1 MLKNKIN
8 KTIKNDPYYKILQQI
23 IKADAADADDVL
35 ADDITEEDGDTE
47 TENKAYITVP
57 NYLERPL
64 FTQVKPIL
72 ICMFQIRMDGL
83 QPFLLYLLEKQN
95 TLYHFTRLP
104 SFDGGK
110 ENPHLKRDA
119 INFMENKFSDMG
131 DISYVGFYETPT
143 NNIVILKYSCLDEQE
158 HQQEYQ
164 HKQEQEHQQEQSIV
178 LPKGGDYVWTTPV
191 ELINLKK
198 VFNTSISP
206 QVVEFFLQQPTLL
219 YLYNE
224 NEIRYETPVIGYYSF
239 LAEPAS
245 TIDICR
251 EKIHPLLGK
260 CYYFNMDIPP
270 ITDKS
275 IIMRSIL
282 FLGRVSLN
290 VSPVN
295 EDKYDS
301 FLFLS
306 KRLYLFNHYSQHFVL
321 DYK

>member
-8 KTIKNDPYYKILQQI
+8 KTLKNDPYYKILQQI
-23 IKADAADADDVL
+23 IKADAEDDVL
-35 ADDITEEDGDTE
+35 ADDITAYVE
-47 TENKAYITVP
+47 TEKKAYITVP

-83 QPFLLYLLEKQN
+83 EPFLLYLLEKQN

-119 INFMENKFSDMG
+119 INFMETKFSDMD

-158 HQQEYQ
+158 QEDP
-164 HKQEQEHQQEQSIV
+164 EHQQEQHII
-178 LPKGGDYVWTTPV
+178 LPRGGDYVWATPV
-191 ELINLKK
+191 ELINIKK

-206 QVVEFFLQQPTLL
+206 QVVDFFLQQPTLL

-239 LAEPAS
+239 LAESAS

-260 CYYFNMDIPP
+260 CYYFNMEMPP
-270 ITDKS
+270 ITDKN

-282 FLGRVSLN
+282 FLGRTSLKI
-290 VSPVN
+290 SAVN

-301 FLFLS
+301 FLFIAN
-306 KRLYLFNHYSQHFVL
+306 RLYLFNHYSQHFVL

>member
-23 IKADAADADDVL
+23 IKADAADADNT
-35 ADDITEEDGDTE
+35 AAYETAEDGDTE
-47 TENKAYITVP
+47 TEKKAYITVP

-158 HQQEYQ
+158 QEDPD
-164 HKQEQEHQQEQSIV
+164 HQQEQHIV
-178 LPKGGDYVWTTPV
+178 LPSGGNYAWATPA

-206 QVVEFFLQQPTLL
+206 QVVEFFLQQPSLL

-224 NEIRYETPVIGYYSF
+224 NETRYESPVIGYYSF

-282 FLGRVSLN
+282 FLGRASLN

>member
-8 KTIKNDPYYKILQQI
+8 KTLKNDPYYKILQQI
-23 IKADAADADDVL
+23 IKADADADTADADDR
-35 ADDITEEDGDTE
+35 ETE
-47 TENKAYITVP
+47 TEKKAYITVP

-95 TLYHFTRLP
+95 TVYHFTRLP

-110 ENPHLKRDA
+110 DNPQLKRDA
-119 INFMENKFSDMG
+119 INFMEKKFNDMG

-158 HQQEYQ
+158 QEHQHQ
-164 HKQEQEHQQEQSIV
+164 HQQEQEQEQHIV
-178 LPKGGDYVWTTPV
+178 LPKGGDYVWATPV
-191 ELINLKK
+191 ELINTKK
-198 VFNTSISP
+198 VFNTSISS

-224 NEIRYETPVIGYYSF
+224 YEIRYETPVVGYYSF
-239 LAEPAS
+239 LAESAS
-245 TIDICR
+245 NIDICR

-260 CYYFNMDIPP
+260 CYYFNMEMPS
-270 ITDKS
+270 ITDK
-275 IIMRSIL
+275 IILMRSIL
-282 FLGRVSLN
+282 FLGRISLK

-295 EDKYDS
+295 DDKYDS
-301 FLFLS
+301 FLFLPQ
-306 KRLYLFNHYSQHFVL
+306 RLYLFNHYSQHFVL
-321 DYK
+321 DYNKNINL